1 MHIRTLNAGGMRL
14 AVVSVVL
21 AVAFF
26 SAATTASAVVNGT
39 FSGTIVAS
47 STGDPIPSANVSF
60 WRWNGSFW
68 NWTAAAVANL
78 DGVYQ
83 VSMAPG
89 DYQALFQATG
99 FAYQAWPNGQWM
111 GLPGAS
117 TVTIVSGLTTT
128 VDARLVPGA
137 TLSAKAS
144 TEATGGS
151 VADLEANFMADD
163 LDSTFWSSTFLDNS
177 LSSWWTGRRVEAS
190 VAQLS
195 GFANSYYRNAAGS
208 TIWRSVAGTNTI
220 PIGVRHMPDTYHDA
234 IRKTGGNRW
243 QAAVT
248 ASWENTT
255 SPGAH
260 AVNWRYVTDVVIAS
274 GDDAGAADALSAA
287 GLAGVYNLSGAVPG
301 APLLL
306 VGKNSLNTEVKNAL
320 NAMPGPIDVHIV
332 GGSAVVSD
340 HVKDQIEALSP
351 VHEVDRVSGTDR
363 YKTAVAVANRM
374 KIVLSNEGEP
384 LPDTVLIANGQDPTK
399 FSDALALS
407 PVAWAK
413 HAPILLVGKDTLP
426 TSTKNALSGF
436 AAGNRYIAG
445 GSATVSEATR
455 VKSGVSVA
463 NRLWGSSRYYTA
475 AKIATKAVSAGWV
488 PNWNIGVAAT
498 QPDALAGGV
507 SIAQTG
513 GVLLLTSPT
522 GLPTATKTW
531 IEDNPPYAH
540 AFIYGSKGSIPESQ
554 RLQIQG
560 LIN

>member
-1 MHIRTLNAGGMRL
+1 MHIRTLNSGAMRL
-14 AVVSVVL
+14 AVISVVL
-21 AVAFF
+21 ALAFF
-26 SAATTASAVVNGT
+26 SAAATASAIANGM

-68 NWTAAAVANL
+68 SWTAAAVANMN
-78 DGVYQ
+78 GVYQ
-83 VSMAPG
+83 VSVAPG

-99 FAYQAWPNGQWM
+99 FAYQAHLNGQWM

-117 TVTIVSGLTTT
+117 TVTVSPGLTTT
-128 VDARLVPGA
+128 VDARLAPGA
-137 TLSAKAS
+137 NLVAKAS

-151 VADLEANFMADD
+151 VAEVANFLAAD
-163 LDSTFWSSTFLDNS
+163 LDSAFWSSTILENS

-190 VAQLS
+190 ISQVNGL
-195 GFANSYYRNAAGS
+195 ANSYYRTAAGS
-208 TIWRSVAGTNTI
+208 TVWRSVVGTNTI
-220 PIGVRHMPDTYHDA
+220 PIGARHMPDTYHDA

-243 QAAVT
+243 QASVT
-248 ASWENTT
+248 DSWENTT
-255 SPGAH
+255 SPTPAL
-260 AVNWRYVTDVVIAS
+260 VNWRYVTDVVIAS

-287 GLAGVYNLSGAVPG
+287 GLAGVYNLSGAAPG

-306 VGKNSLNTEVKNAL
+306 VTKSSLNTEVKNAL
-320 NAMPGPIDVHIV
+320 NAMPGPIDVHVV

-340 HVKDQIEALSP
+340 HVMDQIEALSP
-351 VHEVDRVSGTDR
+351 VHEVDRVYGTDR

-374 KIVLSNEGEP
+374 KTVLSNEGQP
-384 LPDTVLIANGQDPTK
+384 VPDTVLIANGQDSTK

-407 PVAWAK
+407 PVAWSK

-426 TSTKNALSGF
+426 TSTKSALSGF
-436 AAGNRYIAG
+436 STSKRYIAG
-445 GSATVSEATR
+445 GTATVSDATR
-455 VKSGVSVA
+455 VKSGVPVA
-463 NRLWGSSRYYTA
+463 NRLWGSTRYYTA
-475 AKIATKAVSAGWV
+475 ANIATKAVTAGWV
-488 PNWNIGVAAT
+488 PNWNVGVAAT

-522 GLPTATKTW
+522 GLPTATKAW
-531 IEDNPPYAH
+531 IQDNPPYAH

-554 RLQIQG
+554 RLQIQA

>member
-1 MHIRTLNAGGMRL
+1 MQIRTLNSGAIRL

-26 SAATTASAVVNGT
+26 SLAATATAVANGT

-47 STGDPIPSANVSF
+47 STGDPIPHANVSF

-68 NWTAAAVANL
+68 SWTAAAVANMN
-78 DGVYQ
+78 GVYQ

-99 FAYQAWPNGQWM
+99 FAYQAWPNAQWM

-117 TVTIVSGLTTT
+117 TVTIVPGLTTT

-137 TLSAKAS
+137 TLTAKAS

-151 VADLEANFMADD
+151 VADMEANFMTDD
-163 LDSTFWSSTFLDNS
+163 LDSAFWSSTFLDNS
-177 LSSWWTGRRVEAS
+177 LTSWWTGRRVEAS

-208 TIWRSVAGTNTI
+208 TVWRSVAGTNTI
-220 PIGVRHMPDTYHDA
+220 PIGVRHMPSTYHDA
-234 IRKTGGNRW
+234 IRTTGGNRW
-243 QAAVT
+243 QASVT
-248 ASWENTT
+248 DSWENTT
-255 SPGAH
+255 SPTPEK
-260 AVNWRYVTDVVIAS
+260 VNWRYVTDVVIAS

-287 GLAGVYNLSGAVPG
+287 GLAGVYNLSGAAPG

-306 VGKNSLNTEVKNAL
+306 VTKSSLNTEVKNAL

-340 HVKDQIEALSP
+340 HVMDQIEALSP
-351 VHEVDRVSGTDR
+351 VHEVDRVYGTDR

-374 KIVLSNEGEP
+374 KIVLSNEGQP
-384 LPDTVLIANGQDPTK
+384 APDTVLIANGQDPTK

-407 PVAWAK
+407 PVAWSK

-426 TSTKNALSGF
+426 TSTKSALSGF
-436 AAGNRYIAG
+436 STSERYIAG
-445 GSATVSEATR
+445 GTATVSDATR
-455 VKSGVSVA
+455 IKSGVPVA
-463 NRLWGSSRYYTA
+463 NRLWGSTRYYTA
-475 AKIATKAVSAGWV
+475 AKIATKAVTAGWV
-488 PNWNIGVAAT
+488 PSWNVGVAAT

-507 SIAQTG
+507 SVAQAG

-522 GLPTATKTW
+522 GLPSATKSW
-531 IEDNPPYAH
+531 IEAHPPYAH
-540 AFIYGSKGSIPESQ
+540 AFVYGSKSSIPESQ
-554 RLQIQG
+554 RLQIQA